1 MTPAQQNR
9 GVVSKKIYEELTDAL
24 SDIEV
29 QKIRI
34 GELRAEVARLTA
46 ELNETKETC
55 SELRN
60 FDAAEVARLQRPFDV
75 AQLQPDNDSP
85 GLWIGFK
92 TADQRAAAM
101 KMFREDLKP

>member
-34 GELRAEVARLTA
+34 GELRAEV
-46 ELNETKETC
+46 E
-55 SELRN
+55 
-60 FDAAEVARLQRPFDV
+60 RLQRPFDV